1 MNTQLAFLGKRINM
15 APRTNRRRLVI
26 AMYVAFAAMIEV
38 WYSRHAG
45 SFVAWCLIG
54 GVVLVLILLQ
64 LVGEAREAT
73 DEREL
78 HRWDHARARAYPWLG
93 YMLLLAMGTSQVHRN
108 VSASLHP
115 VTHAALQRL
124 PRALVMAAGVLYLT
138 LPQAI
143 LLWTEPDMEE
153 DLRG

>member
-1 MNTQLAFLGKRINM
+1 MNTQLELLGKRINM

-26 AMYVAFAAMIEV
+26 VMYAAFAAMITV
-38 WYSRHAG
+38 WYSRYDGWFA
-45 SFVAWCLIG
+45 AWCLMG
-54 GVVLVLILLQ
+54 GVALVLIVLL
-64 LVGEAREAT
+64 LVGEAREAS
-73 DEREL
+73 DEREA

-93 YMLLLAMGTSQVHRN
+93 FMLLLAMGTSQVHRN

-124 PRALVMAAGVLYLT
+124 PWALVMAAGVLYLT

-143 LLWTEPDMEE
+143 LLWTEPDLEE